1 MKQGSYKVCQGCL
14 KPIQSNGVEVSTR
27 QGRGWSKN
35 TKFYHRGCF
44 NKVARKSKPR
54 LIPLINP
61 KTMVKLL
68 WISIFF
74 NVVLFII
81 AVVTFNA
88 LMSAV

>member
-1 MKQGSYKVCQGCL
+1 MRQGSYKVCQGCL
-14 KPIQSNGVEVSTR
+14 KPIQTNGVEVSTR

-44 NKVARKSKPR
+44 NKVARKLKPR
-54 LIPLINP
+54 LIPLISA

-68 WISIFF
+68 YISIFF

-88 LMSAV
+88 LIAVI

>member
-14 KPIQSNGVEVSTR
+14 KPIQSSGVLVYPR
-27 QGRGWSKN
+27 KGRGWGEGKY
-35 TKFYHRGCF
+35 YHKGCW
-44 NKVARKSKPR
+44 NKIARKERPR
-54 LIPLINP
+54 FIPLIST
-61 KTMVKLL
+61 KTMAKLL

-81 AVVTFNA
+81 AVITFNA